1 LAPSRGSISHP
12 THLNAGR
19 NTFGRGARLP
29 LDRRDSRPLELSP
42 AVHPRMG
49 DITQSGLDPAGDVD
63 LLCELI
69 ASATGAAAPSL
80 SRALIDRHGSLQ
92 NLLKSFEQD
101 AGPDLDLPE
110 AVQRILA
117 LVARTIVNV
126 LEFRALSGPVF
137 STTESVIDY
146 LAHDLLHLPRETF
159 KVLFLDATNRLI
171 AFEAMG
177 TGSVSSVYVYPR
189 EIVRRAL
196 ELNATALIAVHNH
209 PSGDPTPSRL
219 DIDVTRRIEAACHLV
234 DLVLH
239 DHVIIAASGWCSL
252 RTAGLMTVPPAIRRP
267 AKSGR
272 SGP

>member
-12 THLNAGR
+12 THLDASR
-19 NTFGRGARLP
+19 NTVGRGARLP
-29 LDRRDSRPLELSP
+29 FDWRDPRPLELSA
-42 AVHPRMG
+42 AVHSRMG
-49 DITQSGLDPAGDVD
+49 NTAQPGAGSADDVN

-69 ASATGAAAPSL
+69 ASAAGAAAPSL
-80 SRALIDRHGSLQ
+80 SMALIDRHGSLQ
-92 NLLKSFEQD
+92 NLLKSFEQE
-101 AGPDLDLPE
+101 AAPDIDLPE
-110 AVQRILA
+110 SVHRVLA

-171 AFEAMG
+171 ALEAMG

-219 DIDVTRRIEAACHLV
+219 DIDVTRRIEAACRLV
-234 DLVLH
+234 ELVLH

-252 RTAGLMTVPPAIRRP
+252 RTAGLMNVPPAIRRP
-267 AKSGR
+267 EKSGR

>member
-1 LAPSRGSISHP
+1 LASSRGSISHP
-12 THLNAGR
+12 AHLDTSRNAV
-19 NTFGRGARLP
+19 GRGTRLP
-29 LDRRDSRPLELSP
+29 FDWRHSGHMELSA

-49 DITQSGLDPAGDVD
+49 NVAQSGVGSSADID

-69 ASATGAAAPSL
+69 SSAAGTEALPL
-80 SRALIDRHGSLQ
+80 SIALINRHGSLQ
-92 NLLKSFEQD
+92 RLLKSFEQD
-101 AGPDLDLPE
+101 VEPQPDLPE
-110 AVQRILA
+110 PVRQILV
-117 LVARTIVNV
+117 LVARTMVNV
-126 LEFRALSGPVF
+126 LAFRALSGPIF

-171 AFEAMG
+171 ALEAMG

-189 EIVRRAL
+189 EVIRRGL

-209 PSGDPTPSRL
+209 PSGDPTPSRR
-219 DIDVTRRIEAACHLV
+219 DIDMTRRLEAACRLV
-234 DLVLH
+234 ELVLH

-252 RTAGLMTVPPAIRRP
+252 RKAGLMTLSSPMRRP
-267 AKSGR
+267 EKSGR